1 MIRFLAG
8 VVVAAVTVT
17 AAMPAIADPYR
28 LAPYKDDLFK
38 YPAILDSEDN
48 GDYVVIGY
56 DKDRDLYQRDEVTER
71 RVWPQYVGTVAHV
84 TGSYVAGG
92 GKQLQFIGAG
102 KVDGGA
108 QAVVIYIHGQGGSR
122 FQGADDWMFGGNFN
136 RIMNLMARNDG
147 AYLSPDFT
155 DLSPAGAADIRAL
168 VLDQAKKSP
177 SAAIFIACGSQGG
190 AICWDLAA
198 DAEALPHIAGLL
210 LLGSTHD
217 DAFLKSATVKP
228 KGRRFPIYL
237 GHGTL
242 DPIFAWQ
249 DEAAFYKKLRKVAP
263 GYPVKLAI
271 FDTGVHG
278 TPIRMTDWR
287 LALNW
292 MLQVDGR

>member
-1 MIRFLAG
+1 VIRFLAG

-84 TGSYVAGG
+84 TGSYVGG
-92 GKQLQFIGAG
+92 AGKQLQFIGAG

-147 AYLSPDFT
+147 AYLSPDFP

-263 GYPVKLAI
+263 GYPVKLAL

-287 LALNW
+287 LVLNW
-292 MLQVDGR
+292 MLEADGR

>member
-17 AAMPAIADPYR
+17 AAMPAIAEPYR

-48 GDYVVIGY
+48 GDYVVIRY

-92 GKQLQFIGAG
+92 GKPLQFIGAG